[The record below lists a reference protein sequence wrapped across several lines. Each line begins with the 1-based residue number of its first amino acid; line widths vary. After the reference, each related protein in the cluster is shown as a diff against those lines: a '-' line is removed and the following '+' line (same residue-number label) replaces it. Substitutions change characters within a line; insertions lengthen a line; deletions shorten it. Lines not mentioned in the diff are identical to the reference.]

1 MIKNRMGLLLAA
13 AGYEKFVKNYL
24 VGDQRLTHQNIVSC
38 FGERKKSD
46 ILFTRRFS
54 CNMKPG
60 WGFLCENYAS
70 QRAKKSLLKQKVAD
84 VENMFL
90 VFNAA
95 ASATQTIFQP

>member
-54 CNMKPG
+54 CNMKTG
-60 WGFLCENYAS
+60 LGIFMRKLCFAEG
-70 QRAKKSLLKQKVAD
+70 KKIKVC
-84 VENMFL
+84 
-90 VFNAA
+90 
-95 ASATQTIFQP
+95 